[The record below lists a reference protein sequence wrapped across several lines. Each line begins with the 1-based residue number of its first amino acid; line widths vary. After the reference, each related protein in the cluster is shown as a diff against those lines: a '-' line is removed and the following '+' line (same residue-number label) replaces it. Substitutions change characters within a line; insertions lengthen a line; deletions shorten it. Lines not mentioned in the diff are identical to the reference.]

1 MVCLTKRATP
11 RIATDNKPSWTS
23 ATLHVSRRQ
32 FIRRKTTFPV
42 PVLADLVNKDTCLT
56 DFFFF
61 FQIRSWRLDG
71 MTARKHYTH
80 HYCNWT
86 THKCSLPQKKDRKR
100 KKKYYS
106 VLSPSLLFQNYRE
119 DSGIL
124 TDIIF
129 AKQWEYETHTYDTDT
144 MLGMSYFFFNF

>member
-100 KKKYYS
+100 KKKILQCSFSFTLVPELQGGFWYFDRHYICKAVRIRNS
-106 VLSPSLLFQNYRE
+106 YLWYWHHVRYVL
-119 DSGIL
+119 
-124 TDIIF
+124 
-129 AKQWEYETHTYDTDT
+129 
-144 MLGMSYFFFNF
+144 FFF